1 MPLLGACLDLRHYC
15 LEAEGA
21 QPHLAGGCWLPC
33 VSQVVLESH
42 DPLRHRIT
50 HGENQ
55 SYLSALWN
63 GQRSVKPRSRQF
75 FEQKRGACLSWLMGK
90 GGSRDGSRD
99 SSRASVLPALCP
111 LTRQGRAGIQ
121 VPDAEGHTL
130 CPMALGTQTNKGQ
143 QKEDCFETS
152 GQTCRSLETLLS
164 QRQSRGAAGRWL
176 STVS

>member
-75 FEQKRGACLSWLMGK
+75 FEQKRGACLSCLMGK

-111 LTRQGRAGIQ
+111 LTRQGRAVLQ
-121 VPDAEGHTL
+121 VRMLRATHRVPWLWEL
-130 CPMALGTQTNKGQ
+130 RPIRENKRRIVLKLQ
-143 QKEDCFETS
+143 D
-152 GQTCRSLETLLS
+152 RL
-164 QRQSRGAAGRWL
+164 ADP
-176 STVS
+176 

>member
-1 MPLLGACLDLRHYC
+1 MGTQEVPAGSVPSPGAASGAGGKAKKLSGQEPKIGQRDVRQHPYVGKVSGDLHYLPSGGDLKFPAKMPLLGACLDLRHYC

-63 GQRSVKPRSRQF
+63 GQRS
-75 FEQKRGACLSWLMGK
+75 C
-90 GGSRDGSRD
+90 
-99 SSRASVLPALCP
+99 
-111 LTRQGRAGIQ
+111 
-121 VPDAEGHTL
+121 
-130 CPMALGTQTNKGQ
+130 
-143 QKEDCFETS
+143 
-152 GQTCRSLETLLS
+152 ETLIQAVL
-164 QRQSRGAAGRWL
+164 
-176 STVS
+176 